1 MGKHSE
7 KKKNNKVLK
16 IFLRILL
23 ILIILIV
30 ILAGIAV
37 GYISNKLGKLNVE
50 KIDET
55 AIGID
60 ENTKNRLSGFRN
72 IALLGID
79 SRADDYGVGNRSDCI
94 IIASL
99 NEKTKQT
106 IRVKLEQLIELGLI
120 KKHKNNKIIY
130 NQDLYTVSDSLLS
143 FEDNKILG
151 IIEGKDLNY
160 EFHYLMAM
168 IINKFRTYTLS
179 GINELTI
186 SVYQLKIMLGVNNSE
201 SSIRNVLN
209 QLAEDNYITIDTDKN
224 VNINTYIINTDKII
238 NNYSLEDIKK
248 YTEELVKYYEEYLK
262 RMAYYIYKHRS
273 DNNSIDYH
281 IKLTLNSFKN
291 IIKKLFESGKADYY
305 ILKHIMI
312 YLIHNIDLEKYTNP
326 RAIKKEYNELAELS
340 KNLSKRKAKRFI
352 YKFQNDLLNEE
363 SSKALNKIYWDEAQK
378 FIDNYKSI
386 LRLKYFESRAG
397 VNYIEVEDYYQE
409 ALHITYKILK
419 KYNITDITDNEKFSK
434 EILYNEILYRLKEY
448 MYNKRDNIKVGQQK
462 DLQTDK
468 RDYSI
473 CITSVSDDE
482 YYFKTINNY
491 TTDALCSNFLVKEDT
506 ELEQIDIE
514 YDTNTGINKLFSIL
528 DERSQYVVKKYTGY
542 DGQALTFR
550 EIGEQIDLTESLT
563 ARIYKK
569 AIQKLKEHFPPDR
582 EQEIR
587 QLIFKT

>member
-1 MGKHSE
+1 MVTAERRQKQIRFHSVDLYNSIQIPVRDYLLE
-7 KKKNNKVLK
+7 LTQDLELAVLLNQMIFSKKE
-16 IFLRILL
+16 
-23 ILIILIV
+23 
-30 ILAGIAV
+30 
-37 GYISNKLGKLNVE
+37 YMTLNDI
-50 KIDET
+50 K
-55 AIGID
+55 
-60 ENTKNRLSGFRN
+60 RL
-72 IALLGID
+72 
-79 SRADDYGVGNRSDCI
+79 
-94 IIASL
+94 SL

-130 NQDLYTVSDSLLS
+130 NQDLYTVSDSLIS
-143 FEDNKILG
+143 APEENKILG

-168 IINKFRTYTLS
+168 IINKFRTYALS

-281 IKLTLNSFKN
+281 IKVTLDSFKN

-386 LRLKYFESRAG
+386 LRLKYFESRVG
-397 VNYIEVEDYYQE
+397 VNYIEMEDYYQE

-419 KYNITDITDNEKFSK
+419 KYNITDITDNEKFSI
-434 EILYNEILYRLKEY
+434 EILYNEILYRLKDY
-448 MYNKRDNIKVGQQK
+448 MYNKRDIIKTGQQL

-482 YYFKTINNY
+482 YYYKIMNNY
-491 TTDALCSNFLVKEDT
+491 TTDALCSNLLIKE
-506 ELEQIDIE
+506 EEQIEID
-514 YDTNTGINKLFSIL
+514 YDNNTGINKLFSIL

-542 DGQALTFR
+542 DGQALTFK
-550 EIGEQIDLTESLT
+550 EIGEQLDLTESLT

-569 AIQKLKEHFPPDR
+569 AIQQLRQHFPPDK

>member
-1 MGKHSE
+1 MVTTERRQKQICFHNIDLYNSIQIPVRDYLLE
-7 KKKNNKVLK
+7 LTQDLELAVLLNQIIFSKKE
-16 IFLRILL
+16 
-23 ILIILIV
+23 
-30 ILAGIAV
+30 
-37 GYISNKLGKLNVE
+37 YMTLNDI
-50 KIDET
+50 K
-55 AIGID
+55 
-60 ENTKNRLSGFRN
+60 RL
-72 IALLGID
+72 
-79 SRADDYGVGNRSDCI
+79 
-94 IIASL
+94 SL

-106 IRVKLEQLIELGLI
+106 IRVKLEQLIEMGLI

-130 NQDLYTVSDSLLS
+130 NQDLYTVSDSLIS
-143 FEDNKILG
+143 PPEENNKILG

-168 IINKFRTYTLS
+168 IINKFRTYALS

-378 FIDNYKSI
+378 FIDKYKSI

-448 MYNKRDNIKVGQQK
+448 MYNKRDNIKAGQQK

-542 DGQALTFR
+542 DGQALTFK
-550 EIGEQIDLTESLT
+550 EIGEQLDLTESLT

>member
-1 MGKHSE
+1 MVATERRQKQISFHNVDLYNSIQIPVRE
-7 KKKNNKVLK
+7 YLLELTNDLELSVLLNQMIFSKKEYMTLND
-16 IFLRILL
+16 IQ
-23 ILIILIV
+23 
-30 ILAGIAV
+30 
-37 GYISNKLGKLNVE
+37 KL
-50 KIDET
+50 
-55 AIGID
+55 
-60 ENTKNRLSGFRN
+60 
-72 IALLGID
+72 
-79 SRADDYGVGNRSDCI
+79 
-94 IIASL
+94 SL

-106 IRVKLEQLIELGLI
+106 IRVKLEQLIEMGFV
-120 KKHKNNKIIY
+120 KKYKNNKIIY
-130 NQDLYTVSDSLLS
+130 NQDLYKVIDEVVSPK
-143 FEDNKILG
+143 DNDKVLG

-168 IINKFRTYTLS
+168 IINKFRTYALS

-281 IKLTLNSFKN
+281 IKVTLDSFKN

-312 YLIHNIDLEKYTNP
+312 YLIYNIDLEKYTNP

-397 VNYIEVEDYYQE
+397 VNYIEMEDYYQE

-419 KYNITDITDNEKFSK
+419 KYNITDITDNEKFSI
-434 EILYNEILYRLKEY
+434 EILYNEILYRLKDY
-448 MYNKRDNIKVGQQK
+448 MYNKRDIIKTGQQL

-473 CITSVSDDE
+473 CIISVSDDE
-482 YYFKTINNY
+482 YYYKIMNNY
-491 TTDALCSNFLVKEDT
+491 TTDALCSNLLIKE
-506 ELEQIDIE
+506 EEQIDIE
-514 YDTNTGINKLFSIL
+514 YDNNTGINKLFSIL

-542 DGQALTFR
+542 DGQALTFK
-550 EIGEQIDLTESLT
+550 EIGEQLDLTESLT

-569 AIQKLKEHFPPDR
+569 AIQQLRQHFTPDK

>member
-1 MGKHSE
+1 MVTAERRE
-7 KKKNNKVLK
+7 KQISFHNIDLYNSIQIPVRDYLLELTQDLELAVLLNQMIFSKKE
-16 IFLRILL
+16 
-23 ILIILIV
+23 
-30 ILAGIAV
+30 
-37 GYISNKLGKLNVE
+37 YMTLNDI
-50 KIDET
+50 K
-55 AIGID
+55 
-60 ENTKNRLSGFRN
+60 RL
-72 IALLGID
+72 
-79 SRADDYGVGNRSDCI
+79 
-94 IIASL
+94 SL

-130 NQDLYTVSDSLLS
+130 NQDLYTVSDSLIS
-143 FEDNKILG
+143 PPEENNKILG

-168 IINKFRTYTLS
+168 IINKFRTYALS

-386 LRLKYFESRAG
+386 LRLKYFESKAG

-434 EILYNEILYRLKEY
+434 EILYNEILYRLKDY
-448 MYNKRDNIKVGQQK
+448 MYNKRDIIKTGQQL

-468 RDYSI
+468 RDYNI

-482 YYFKTINNY
+482 YYYKIMNNY
-491 TTDALCSNFLVKEDT
+491 TTDALYSNFLIKENP
-506 ELEQIDIE
+506 ELEQIDID

-542 DGQALTFR
+542 DGQALTFK
-550 EIGEQIDLTESLT
+550 EIGEQLDLTESLT

-569 AIQKLKEHFPPDR
+569 AIQQLRQHFPPDK

>member
-1 MGKHSE
+1 MVTAERRQKQICFHNIDLYNSIQIPVRDYLLE
-7 KKKNNKVLK
+7 LTQDLELAVLLNQMIFSKKE
-16 IFLRILL
+16 
-23 ILIILIV
+23 
-30 ILAGIAV
+30 
-37 GYISNKLGKLNVE
+37 YMTLNDI
-50 KIDET
+50 K
-55 AIGID
+55 
-60 ENTKNRLSGFRN
+60 RL
-72 IALLGID
+72 
-79 SRADDYGVGNRSDCI
+79 
-94 IIASL
+94 SL

-130 NQDLYTVSDSLLS
+130 NQDLYTVSDSLIS
-143 FEDNKILG
+143 PPEENNKILG

-168 IINKFRTYTLS
+168 IINKFRTYALS

-363 SSKALNKIYWDEAQK
+363 SSKAINKIYWEEAHNLIK
-378 FIDNYKSI
+378 KYKSM
-386 LRLKYFESRAG
+386 LYKKHFNSSAG
-397 VNYIEVEDYYQE
+397 VNYIDFDDYYQE
-409 ALHITYKILK
+409 AIHITYKLLK
-419 KYNITDITDNEKFSK
+419 KYNITDITDNEKFNIELLFT
-434 EILYNEILYRLKEY
+434 EILYKLQDY
-448 MYNKRDNIKVGQQK
+448 MYQKRDNIKTHQQLDLKNK
-462 DLQTDK
+462 DYK
-468 RDYSI
+468 IYSSI
-473 CITSVSDDE
+473 ISDE
-482 YYFKTINNY
+482 ENYNIIINNY
-491 TTDALCSNFLVKEDT
+491 TNDALCSNFIITEDT
-506 ELEQIDIE
+506 KLEQVKIDF
-514 YDTNTGINKLFSIL
+514 DDNAGIKNMFSIL
-528 DERSQYVVKKYTGY
+528 DERSVYIIKNYIGY
-542 DGQALTFR
+542 DGQSLTFK
-550 EIGEQIDLTESLT
+550 EIGEQLNLTESLI
-563 ARIYKK
+563 ARLYKK
-569 AIQKLKEHFPPDR
+569 AINILREHYPPDKEKELR
-582 EQEIR
+582 A
-587 QLIFKT
+587 LIYNI

>member
-1 MGKHSE
+1 MVTAERRQKQICFHNIDLYNSIQIPVRDYLLE
-7 KKKNNKVLK
+7 LTQDLELAVLLNQMIFSKKE
-16 IFLRILL
+16 
-23 ILIILIV
+23 
-30 ILAGIAV
+30 
-37 GYISNKLGKLNVE
+37 YMTLNDI
-50 KIDET
+50 K
-55 AIGID
+55 
-60 ENTKNRLSGFRN
+60 RL
-72 IALLGID
+72 
-79 SRADDYGVGNRSDCI
+79 
-94 IIASL
+94 SL

-168 IINKFRTYTLS
+168 IINKFRTYALS

-419 KYNITDITDNEKFSK
+419 KYNITDITDNEKFSI

-448 MYNKRDNIKVGQQK
+448 MYNKRDNIKVGQQKDLQTDKK

-491 TTDALCSNFLVKEDT
+491 TTDALCSNFLVKEDR

-582 EQEIR
+582 EQELR
-587 QLIFKT
+587 QLIFNT

>member
-1 MGKHSE
+1 MVTAERRQKQICFHNVDLYNSIQIPVRDYLLE
-7 KKKNNKVLK
+7 LTQDLELAVLLNQMIFSKKEYMTLND
-16 IFLRILL
+16 IQ
-23 ILIILIV
+23 
-30 ILAGIAV
+30 
-37 GYISNKLGKLNVE
+37 KL
-50 KIDET
+50 
-55 AIGID
+55 
-60 ENTKNRLSGFRN
+60 
-72 IALLGID
+72 
-79 SRADDYGVGNRSDCI
+79 
-94 IIASL
+94 SL

-168 IINKFRTYTLS
+168 IINKFRTYALS

-248 YTEELVKYYEEYLK
+248 YTEELIKYYEEYLK

-273 DNNSIDYH
+273 DNRSIDYH

-419 KYNITDITDNEKFSK
+419 KYNITDITDNEKFSI

-482 YYFKTINNY
+482 YYYKIMNNY
-491 TTDALCSNFLVKEDT
+491 TTDALYSNFLIKENP
-506 ELEQIDIE
+506 ELEQIDID
-514 YDTNTGINKLFSIL
+514 YDNNTGINKLFSIL

-569 AIQKLKEHFPPDR
+569 AIQKLKEHFPPDK

>member
-1 MGKHSE
+1 MVTAERRQKQICFHNIDLYNSIQIPVRDYLLE
-7 KKKNNKVLK
+7 LTQDLELAVLLNQIIFSKKE
-16 IFLRILL
+16 
-23 ILIILIV
+23 
-30 ILAGIAV
+30 
-37 GYISNKLGKLNVE
+37 YMTLNDI
-50 KIDET
+50 K
-55 AIGID
+55 
-60 ENTKNRLSGFRN
+60 RL
-72 IALLGID
+72 
-79 SRADDYGVGNRSDCI
+79 
-94 IIASL
+94 SL

-106 IRVKLEQLIELGLI
+106 IRVKLEQLIEMGLI

-130 NQDLYTVSDSLLS
+130 NQDLYTVSDSLIS
-143 FEDNKILG
+143 PPEEDNKILG

-168 IINKFRTYTLS
+168 IINKFRTYALS

-448 MYNKRDNIKVGQQK
+448 MYNKRDNIKAGQQK

>member
-1 MGKHSE
+1 MVTAERRQKQICFHNVDLYNSIQIPVRDYLLE
-7 KKKNNKVLK
+7 LTQDLELAVLLNQMIFSKKEYMTLND
-16 IFLRILL
+16 IQ
-23 ILIILIV
+23 
-30 ILAGIAV
+30 
-37 GYISNKLGKLNVE
+37 KL
-50 KIDET
+50 
-55 AIGID
+55 
-60 ENTKNRLSGFRN
+60 
-72 IALLGID
+72 
-79 SRADDYGVGNRSDCI
+79 
-94 IIASL
+94 SL

-168 IINKFRTYTLS
+168 IINKFRTYALS

-248 YTEELVKYYEEYLK
+248 YTEELIKYYEEYLK

-273 DNNSIDYH
+273 DNRSIDYH

-419 KYNITDITDNEKFSK
+419 KYNITDITDNEKFSI

-482 YYFKTINNY
+482 YYYKIMNNY
-491 TTDALCSNFLVKEDT
+491 TTDALYSNFLIKENP
-506 ELEQIDIE
+506 ELEQIDID
-514 YDTNTGINKLFSIL
+514 YDNNTGINKLFSIL

>member
-1 MGKHSE
+1 
-7 KKKNNKVLK
+7 
-16 IFLRILL
+16 
-23 ILIILIV
+23 
-30 ILAGIAV
+30 
-37 GYISNKLGKLNVE
+37 
-50 KIDET
+50 
-55 AIGID
+55 
-60 ENTKNRLSGFRN
+60 
-72 IALLGID
+72 
-79 SRADDYGVGNRSDCI
+79 
-94 IIASL
+94 
-99 NEKTKQT
+99 
-106 IRVKLEQLIELGLI
+106 
-120 KKHKNNKIIY
+120 
-130 NQDLYTVSDSLLS
+130 
-143 FEDNKILG
+143 
-151 IIEGKDLNY
+151 
-160 EFHYLMAM
+160 M
-168 IINKFRTYTLS
+168 IINKFRTYALS

-514 YDTNTGINKLFSIL
+514 YDNNTGINKLFSIL

>member
-1 MGKHSE
+1 MVTAERRE
-7 KKKNNKVLK
+7 KQISFHNVDLYNSIQIPVRDYLLELTQDLELAVLLNQMIFSKKE
-16 IFLRILL
+16 
-23 ILIILIV
+23 
-30 ILAGIAV
+30 
-37 GYISNKLGKLNVE
+37 YMTLNDI
-50 KIDET
+50 K
-55 AIGID
+55 
-60 ENTKNRLSGFRN
+60 RL
-72 IALLGID
+72 
-79 SRADDYGVGNRSDCI
+79 
-94 IIASL
+94 SL

-168 IINKFRTYTLS
+168 IINKFRTYALS

-248 YTEELVKYYEEYLK
+248 YTEELIKYYEEYLK

-273 DNNSIDYH
+273 DNRSIDYH

-419 KYNITDITDNEKFSK
+419 KYNITDITDNEKFSI

-482 YYFKTINNY
+482 YYYKIMNNY
-491 TTDALCSNFLVKEDT
+491 TTDALYSNFLIKENP
-506 ELEQIDIE
+506 ELEQIDID
-514 YDTNTGINKLFSIL
+514 YDNNTGINKLFSIL

>member
-1 MGKHSE
+1 MVTAERRQKQICFHNIDLYNSIQIPVRDYLLE
-7 KKKNNKVLK
+7 LTKDLELAVLLNQMIFSKKE
-16 IFLRILL
+16 
-23 ILIILIV
+23 
-30 ILAGIAV
+30 
-37 GYISNKLGKLNVE
+37 YMTLNDI
-50 KIDET
+50 K
-55 AIGID
+55 
-60 ENTKNRLSGFRN
+60 RL
-72 IALLGID
+72 
-79 SRADDYGVGNRSDCI
+79 
-94 IIASL
+94 SL

-168 IINKFRTYTLS
+168 IINKFRTYALS

-291 IIKKLFESGKADYY
+291 IIKKLFESCKADYY

-326 RAIKKEYNELAELS
+326 RAIKKEYNELSELS

-419 KYNITDITDNEKFSK
+419 KYNITDITDNEKFSI

-448 MYNKRDNIKVGQQK
+448 MYNKRDNIKVGQQKDLQTDKK

-491 TTDALCSNFLVKEDT
+491 TTDALCSNFLVKEDR

-582 EQEIR
+582 EQELR
-587 QLIFKT
+587 QLIFNT